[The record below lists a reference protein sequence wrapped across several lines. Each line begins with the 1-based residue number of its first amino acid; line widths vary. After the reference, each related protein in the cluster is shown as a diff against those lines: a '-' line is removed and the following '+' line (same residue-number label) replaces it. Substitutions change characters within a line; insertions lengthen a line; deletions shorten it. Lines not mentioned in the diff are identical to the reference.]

1 MKSGSVGDWVRC
13 NIRAWS
19 SKPLAFASAAFYSSA
34 MFRYL
39 RTKWVFPFLLATV
52 AISAGVWAMAWR
64 AALSPL
70 SEQAASELALASDQL
85 TRHLFRYREL
95 AVVLAEHPV
104 LRDRLGGKADGSGNA
119 DRLLQAM
126 ADMTGAH
133 HLSLVAPDGKV
144 LAASGEAKAQLDPRA
159 PLIHRALTGA
169 LGAEARFQ
177 PVPRRPTQRI
187 FSFAAPMHGA
197 ADRTLG
203 AVVARTDLLD
213 FEENWPSTAAALFFT
228 LNGKRIFAANRSEL
242 VNADRPREGF
252 LKSSASHW
260 TGHEVWTMDAGP
272 YLPDRALHLTRDLPV
287 IGLTGEILLDT
298 APAERTAALLA
309 GIAAAICLGIGALL
323 LAVGE
328 RRRALNKQLRL
339 KAAANARLESRVA
352 ERTKALS
359 TANADLLREN
369 RERREAE
376 AALKQAQA
384 DLVQAGKL
392 AALGEMSAGISHE
405 LNQPLMAIRSFA
417 DNGTVFLQR
426 GQADKAGQNLGR
438 ISQQAGRM
446 DRIIKNL
453 RAFARQESEPITDVD
468 LVQVVDQALE
478 MLAPRIKADRV
489 NVEWAQPHVAA
500 WVRGGEV
507 RLQQVVM
514 NLMSNGMDAMADR
527 VHRKIEISL
536 VPSTDRVILSVRDTG
551 PGIDQ
556 PDRLFDP
563 FYTTKQVSATE
574 GMGLGLSIS
583 YGLVQSFGGAIRG
596 RNHPDGGAVFT
607 VELDRAHRQEVA

>member
-1 MKSGSVGDWVRC
+1 
-13 NIRAWS
+13 
-19 SKPLAFASAAFYSSA
+19 

-39 RTKWVFPFLLATV
+39 RTKWVIPFLIGTL
-52 AISAGVWAMAWR
+52 AISAGVWAVAWR

-70 SEQAASELALASDQL
+70 SDQAASELALASDQL

-104 LRDRLGGKADGSGNA
+104 LRDRLGGEVDSEGEADA
-119 DRLLQAM
+119 LLQAM
-126 ADMTGAH
+126 ADMTGAY
-133 HLSLVAPDGKV
+133 HLSLVGLDGKV
-144 LAASGEAKAQLDPRA
+144 LAASGEGEAQVDPGA

-169 LGAEARFQ
+169 LGVEARFQ
-177 PVPRRPTQRI
+177 AVESGATQRI
-187 FSFAAPMHGA
+187 FSFAAPIHKGA
-197 ADRTLG
+197 EQTLG
-203 AVVARTDLLD
+203 TVVARTDLLD

-228 LNGKRIFAANRSEL
+228 LNGSRVFAANRSEL
-242 VNADRPREGF
+242 VSAERAREDF
-252 LKSSASHW
+252 LKSSASLW
-260 TGHEVWTMDAGP
+260 AGREVWTLDAGP
-272 YLPDRALHLTRDLPV
+272 YLPNRAIHLSRDLPV

-298 APAERTAALLA
+298 APAERSAALLA

-328 RRRALNKQLRL
+328 RRRALNKRL
-339 KAAANARLESRVA
+339 QMEAAVNARLEARVA

-376 AALKQAQA
+376 AALNKAQA

-392 AALGEMSAGISHE
+392 SALGQMSAGISHE

-417 DNGTVFLQR
+417 DNGTVFLER
-426 GQADKAGQNLGR
+426 GQTDEVGQNLGR

-453 RAFARQESEPITDVD
+453 RAFARQESEPITNVD

-478 MLAPRIKADRV
+478 MLGPRIVADRV
-489 NVEWAQPHVAA
+489 HVDWTRPPNAPQ
-500 WVRGGEV
+500 VRGGEV

-514 NLMSNGMDAMADR
+514 NLMSNAMDAMAAR
-527 VHRKIEISL
+527 VHKKIEITL
-536 VPSTDRVILSVRDTG
+536 EPTAERVILSVRDTG

-556 PDRLFDP
+556 PDRIFDP
-563 FYTTKQVSATE
+563 FYTTKEVSPTE

-596 RNHPDGGAVFT
+596 RNHPKGGAIFT
-607 VELDRAHRQEVA
+607 VELDRAGAQEAA

>member
-1 MKSGSVGDWVRC
+1 
-13 NIRAWS
+13 
-19 SKPLAFASAAFYSSA
+19 

-39 RTKWVFPFLLATV
+39 RTKWVFPFLIGTL
-52 AISAGVWAMAWR
+52 AISAGVWAVAWR

-104 LRDRLGGKADGSGNA
+104 LRDRLGGEVDSDGDA

-126 ADMTGAH
+126 ADMTGAY
-133 HLSLVAPDGKV
+133 HLSLVGLDGKV
-144 LAASGEAKAQLDPRA
+144 LAASGEGEAQLNPHA

-169 LGAEARFQ
+169 LGVEARFQ
-177 PVPRRPTQRI
+177 PVPERPTQRI
-187 FSFAAPMHGA
+187 FSFAAPMHGQQGQ
-197 ADRTLG
+197 TEG
-203 AVVARTDLLD
+203 TVIARTDLLD

-228 LNGKRIFAANRSEL
+228 LNRDRVFVANRLEL
-242 VNADRPREGF
+242 VGAERPREGV
-252 LKSSASHW
+252 LKSSASLW
-260 TGHEVWTMDAGP
+260 TGHEVWTLDAGP

-287 IGLTGEILLDT
+287 IGLSGEILLDT
-298 APAERTAALLA
+298 ALAERTAALLA
-309 GIAAAICLGIGALL
+309 AIAAAICLGIGAML

-328 RRRALNKQLRL
+328 RRRALNNQLRL
-339 KAAANARLESRVA
+339 KAAANARLEARVA

-359 TANADLLREN
+359 AANTDLLREN

-376 AALKQAQA
+376 AALKKAQA

-392 AALGEMSAGISHE
+392 SALGQMSAGISHE

-417 DNGTVFLQR
+417 DNGMVFLRR
-426 GQADKAGQNLGR
+426 GQADQADQNLNR

-468 LVQVVDQALE
+468 LAKVVDQALE
-478 MLAPRIKADRV
+478 MLESRIQSERV
-489 NVEWAQPHVAA
+489 RVEWRRPEGAPK
-500 WVRGGEV
+500 VRGGEV

-514 NLMSNGMDAMADR
+514 NLISNAMDAMAGR

-536 VPSTDRVILSVRDTG
+536 EPSTDRVTLSVRETG
-551 PGIDQ
+551 PGLDE
-556 PDRLFDP
+556 PDRIFDP
-563 FYTTKQVSATE
+563 FYTTKEVSPTE

-596 RNHPDGGAVFT
+596 RNHPDGGAIFT
-607 VELDRAHRQEVA
+607 VELDRAGAQEAA

>member
-1 MKSGSVGDWVRC
+1 
-13 NIRAWS
+13 
-19 SKPLAFASAAFYSSA
+19 

-39 RTKWVFPFLLATV
+39 RTKWFFPFLVGTLV
-52 AISAGVWAMAWR
+52 ISAGAWALAWR
-64 AALSPL
+64 AALVPL
-70 SEQAASELALASDQL
+70 SEQATTELALASDQL

-95 AVVLAEHPV
+95 AVVLSEHPV
-104 LRDRLGGKADGSGNA
+104 LRERLGGEPDAEGEADL
-119 DRLLQAM
+119 LLQAM
-126 ADMTGAH
+126 ADMTGAY
-133 HLSLVAPDGKV
+133 HLSLVGLDGKV
-144 LAASGEAKAQLDPRA
+144 LAASGEGEAQLDPDA

-169 LGAEARFQ
+169 LGVEARFERM
-177 PVPRRPTQRI
+177 PNGATQRI
-187 FSFAAPMHGA
+187 FSFAAPMHSRQGKP
-197 ADRTLG
+197 LG
-203 AVVARTDLLD
+203 TVVARTDLLD

-228 LNGKRIFAANRSEL
+228 LNGTRVFAANRLEL
-242 VNADRPREGF
+242 AGAERPREGF
-252 LKSSASHW
+252 LKNSVSGW
-260 TGHEVWTMDAGP
+260 TGHEVWTLDAGP

-339 KAAANARLESRVA
+339 KAAANARLEARVA

-359 TANADLLREN
+359 AANADLLREN

-376 AALKQAQA
+376 AALKKAQA

-392 AALGEMSAGISHE
+392 SALGQMSAGISHE

-417 DNGTVFLQR
+417 DNGMEFLRR
-426 GQADKAGQNLGR
+426 GQADQADKNLSR

-453 RAFARQESEPITDVD
+453 RAFARQESEPIGNVD
-468 LVQVVDQALE
+468 LGQVVDQALE
-478 MLAPRIKADRV
+478 MLGPRIADEAVQLDWVRP
-489 NVEWAQPHVAA
+489 EDGPQ
-500 WVRGGEV
+500 VRGGEV

-514 NLMSNGMDAMADR
+514 NLVSNAMDAMADTAGKR
-527 VHRKIEISL
+527 IEIAM
-536 VPSTDRVILSVRDTG
+536 VPAAGRVTLSVRDTG
-551 PGIDQ
+551 PGIDE
-556 PDRLFDP
+556 PDRIFDP
-563 FYTTKQVSATE
+563 FYTTKEVSPTE

-596 RNHPDGGAVFT
+596 RNHPEGGAIFT
-607 VELDRAHRQEVA
+607 VELDRADAQEAA

>member
-1 MKSGSVGDWVRC
+1 
-13 NIRAWS
+13 
-19 SKPLAFASAAFYSSA
+19 

-39 RTKWVFPFLLATV
+39 RTKWVFPFLLGTL
-52 AISAGVWAMAWR
+52 AISAGVWAVAWR

-104 LRDRLGGKADGSGNA
+104 LRDRLGGEADSEGEA

-133 HLSLVAPDGKV
+133 HLSLVGPDGMV
-144 LAASGEAKAQLDPRA
+144 LAASGEGEAQVDPRA

-169 LGAEARFQ
+169 LGVEARFQ
-177 PVPRRPTQRI
+177 PVPDRPTQRI
-187 FSFAAPMHGA
+187 FSFAAPMHGQRDQA
-197 ADRTLG
+197 LG
-203 AVVARTDLLD
+203 TVVARTDLLD

-228 LNGKRIFAANRSEL
+228 LNGKRVFAANRSEL
-242 VNADRPREGF
+242 VNAERPREGF
-252 LKSSASHW
+252 LKNSASRW
-260 TGHEVWTMDAGP
+260 TGHEVWTLDAGP
-272 YLPDRALHLTRDLPV
+272 YLPDRAIHLTRDLPV

-298 APAERTAALLA
+298 APAERSAALLA
-309 GIAAAICLGIGALL
+309 AIAAAICLGIGALL

-328 RRRALNKQLRL
+328 RRRALNKRLRME
-339 KAAANARLESRVA
+339 AAVNARLEARVA
-352 ERTKALS
+352 ERTTALS
-359 TANADLLREN
+359 TANADLVREN

-376 AALKQAQA
+376 AALKKAQA

-392 AALGEMSAGISHE
+392 SALGEMSAGISHE

-417 DNGTVFLQR
+417 DNGAVFLER
-426 GQADKAGQNLGR
+426 GQADMAGQNLGR
-438 ISQQAGRM
+438 ISEQAGRM

-453 RAFARQESEPITDVD
+453 RAFARQESEPISDVD
-468 LVQVVDQALE
+468 LAQVVDQALE
-478 MLAPRIKADRV
+478 MLAPRIKAERV
-489 NVEWAQPHVAA
+489 NVEWRRPDGAPK
-500 WVRGGEV
+500 VRGGEV

-514 NLMSNGMDAMADR
+514 NLMSNAMDAMADR
-527 VHRKIEISL
+527 VHRKIEITL
-536 VPSTDRVILSVRDTG
+536 APSTDRVTLSVRDTG

-556 PDRLFDP
+556 PDRIFDP
-563 FYTTKQVSATE
+563 FYTTKEVSPTE

-596 RNHPDGGAVFT
+596 RNHPDGGAIFT
-607 VELDRAHRQEVA
+607 VELDRAGAQEAA